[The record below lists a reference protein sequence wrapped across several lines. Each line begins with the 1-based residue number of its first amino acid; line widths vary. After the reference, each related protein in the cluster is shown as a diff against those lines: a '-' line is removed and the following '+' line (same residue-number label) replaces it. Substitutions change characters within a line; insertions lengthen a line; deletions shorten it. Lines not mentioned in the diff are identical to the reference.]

1 MQIKDFKIDHQNR
14 ELTQH
19 KTKLLPLACYKT
31 AIHQNVHGYIPLHWH
46 EEVQFVF
53 VLEGVIRFQVNEQ
66 EIIVE
71 EQQGLFINSQCLH
84 GAKNEL
90 NSNGVYICLNVYPS
104 FLLVPELFS
113 AYVTPY
119 IQATNLDHIKLE
131 NSTAW
136 GKEAC
141 EHIVTIHELLAKE
154 GEFYEIHISKQ
165 LTSLWLLLISNASPV
180 TDPAN
185 SRKNKRIRDMLSWIH
200 LHYDE
205 TVSLE
210 NIAKAGL
217 LSKSECCRYFK
228 SILGL
233 SPMQY
238 VNYYRIEKSLSLLQN
253 TDFSVTEIAYKV
265 GFNGSSYYIEQFKK
279 SMHITPKS
287 YQKSMKMKMQ
297 ETEKGRYD

>member
-31 AIHQNVHGYIPLHWH
+31 TIHHNVHGYIPLHWH
-46 EEVQFVF
+46 EEVQFVYILKGT
-53 VLEGVIRFQVNEQ
+53 VRFQVNEQ
-66 EIIVE
+66 EILVKE
-71 EQQGLFINSQCLH
+71 GEGLFINSECLH
-84 GAKNEL
+84 GAKDEP
-90 NSNGVYICLNVYPS
+90 NSNASYICLNVLPS
-104 FLLVPELFS
+104 FLMMPDLIS

-119 IQATNLDHIKLE
+119 IQATNLDHIRIE
-131 NSTAW
+131 QTIAW

-141 EHIVTIHELLAKE
+141 EHILSIYELLTKE
-154 GEFYEIHISKQ
+154 DEFYEIHISKQ
-165 LTSLWLLLISNASPV
+165 LTSLWLLLISNATPV
-180 TDPAN
+180 TDPA
-185 SRKNKRIRDMLSWIH
+185 SLRKNKRIKDMLAWIH

-205 TVSLE
+205 AVSLE

-238 VNYYRIEKSLSLLQN
+238 VNYYRIEKSLSLLQH
-253 TDFSVTEIAYKV
+253 TDLSVTEVAYKV

-279 SMHITPKS
+279 SMHTTPKS
-287 YQKSMKMKMQ
+287 YQKSVKNE
-297 ETEKGRYD
+297 ETEGL